1 MLLVV
6 DYRTWRLALGYR
18 IEGLG
23 MKEGSGIQ
31 GLGYRVRVEGLG
43 LRAWGPKV
51 DTIMFRVF
59 G

>member
-23 MKEGSGIQ
+23 MKEGSGRAKADRLGLTWVQ
-31 GLGYRVRVEGLG
+31 GLG
-43 LRAWGPKV
+43 GPR
-51 DTIMFRVF
+51 FF
-59 G
+59 FYS